1 MKIAQIENLYIR
13 IEIGKRNWKLGE
25 KWKLEK
31 DWKLEKLKNLTNWK
45 LHQIKKF
52 YKRIEIGKNGRLD
65 QIENNFK
72 IFLK

>member
-1 MKIAQIENLYIR
+1 MK
-13 IEIGKRNWKLGE
+13 IGKRLKI
-25 KWKLEK
+25 KKI
-31 DWKLEKLKNLTNWK
+31 EKLDGLKI
-45 LHQIKKF
+45 LHQIKNF

>member
-1 MKIAQIENLYIR
+1 MKLEKEIENW
-13 IEIGKRNWKLGE
+13 GK

-31 DWKLEKLKNLTNWK
+31 DWKLEKIEKLDGLKI
-45 LHQIKKF
+45 LHQIKNF